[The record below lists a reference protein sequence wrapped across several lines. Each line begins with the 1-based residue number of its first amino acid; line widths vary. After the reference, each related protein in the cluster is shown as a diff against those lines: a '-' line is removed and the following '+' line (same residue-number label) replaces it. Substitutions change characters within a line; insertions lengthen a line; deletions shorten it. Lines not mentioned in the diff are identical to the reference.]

1 MTGTQTC
8 CDGINAPL
16 LFKDIFVTPLRFPP
30 NFVTA
35 CRKHSL
41 VKLIAMLIIRL
52 YNLKCLVSI
61 NIIKKSSNGHINK
74 PLWHYLLHILNFKV
88 NTGIYIH
95 VSHHISLLF
104 WLVIFYGTIYIYLCH
119 IEATTPQKL
128 EIMFHWGFY
137 NIVLHYLNLQ
147 YNSWLQKYP
156 LKLTYVHLLPSTK
169 HEKDVLVAVSDIAFS
184 PRSFRQ
190 TYSAPHIG
198 T

>member
-95 VSHHISLLF
+95 VSHHISLYFL
-104 WLVIFYGTIYIYLCH
+104 LVIFYGTIDIFLCH

-128 EIMFHWGFY
+128 EMIDGFTILFCITSTCNTILDFK
-137 NIVLHYLNLQ
+137 NIRLNWRTYTCYQVL
-147 YNSWLQKYP
+147 
-156 LKLTYVHLLPSTK
+156 STK
-169 HEKDVLVAVSDIAFS
+169 
-184 PRSFRQ
+184 RMC
-190 TYSAPHIG
+190 
-198 T
+198 